1 MKRLSIF
8 TALSALA
15 ITFGAH
21 AAEAKFPVLL
31 HSHNDY
37 TRTMPFY
44 EAYSQHIFSIECD
57 MFYKGG
63 KFLVG
68 HDLEDLKDD
77 VTFDRLYLE
86 PLINVYRLNSGKPYA
101 GSDAG
106 IQLMVEIKSNNTD
119 AYMKAFVAKVKK
131 HPEIF
136 DPKVNPNACRIVVT
150 GEFEPSANKFTQ
162 YPEYITFDGDINTN
176 YTPEQLKRV
185 AMFSVNFGAYSIWNG
200 KGTLLVSEHKAVQG
214 LIDKAHSMGKPIR
227 FWGAPEGLTA
237 WNTFLTM
244 GVDYINTDTPAQC
257 AEFFSNWGAKN
268 YVIGANAKANAD
280 HKVIL
285 NDRLDKITRNFS
297 GFQDDKM
304 QLAERQPIYTPTY
317 LNDGADKPVKNVILL
332 IGDGMGLTQLV
343 ATDRVNNG
351 LTMFMMK
358 HFGISQT
365 SSKDAFTTDSAAGGA
380 ALATGVATDNRHI
393 AAQADGTPNPSLS
406 DYFVGLGKSVGVV
419 SLGNAVDATPAVFY
433 AHNTERDS
441 SDAITRDLLKSPITL
456 LAGSGIREF
465 TKRNDGIDM
474 IKALG
479 EKGFR
484 FVRNINDINT
494 ANDRVVCIDD
504 EMDKAANVDNLDYLA
519 RTTVESIKKLQSV
532 KNDGFFLMVE
542 GAKIDYAGH
551 SKYFPGCIL
560 ETLSF
565 DKAVAEALKF
575 ADSNGETLVIVT
587 ADHETGGLT
596 LIDGD
601 NNTGHVVGYY
611 LTNDHTPMTVP
622 VFAYGPQSQHFIGK
636 QLNTEI
642 CKKIKALT
650 SKK

>member
-1 MKRLSIF
+1 MKKSKIF
-8 TALSALA
+8 TSISAFVLA
-15 ITFGAH
+15 F
-21 AAEAKFPVLL
+21 AAFSANAQYPVLL

-44 EAYSQHIFSIECD
+44 EAYSQHIYSIECD
-57 MFYKGG
+57 MFYVNG

-68 HDLEDLKDD
+68 HDQKDLRDD

-86 PLINVYRLNSGKPYA
+86 PLINVYRLNGGKPYA
-101 GSDAG
+101 DSDAA

-119 AYMKAFVAKVKK
+119 AYMKAFVAKIKK
-131 HPEIF
+131 HPDVF

-150 GEFEPSANKFTQ
+150 GQYEPTPDKFAQ
-162 YPEYITFDGDINTN
+162 YPEYISFDGDFNTS
-176 YTPEQLKRV
+176 YTADQLKRV
-185 AMFSVNFGAYSIWNG
+185 AMFSVNFADYSIWNG
-200 KGTLLVSEHKAVQG
+200 KGTLIAKENVAVQQ
-214 LIDKAHSMGKPIR
+214 LIDKAHSFKKPIR
-227 FWGAPEGLTA
+227 FWGAPESLTA

-244 GVDYINTDTPAQC
+244 GVDYINTDHPAQC
-257 AEFFSNWGAKN
+257 AEFFSNWGSKN
-268 YVIGANAKANAD
+268 YVIGAKANSD
-280 HKVIL
+280 HKVIR

-304 QLAERQPIYTPTY
+304 QLSERQPIYTPTY

-332 IGDGMGLTQLV
+332 IGDGMGLNQVV
-343 ATDRVNNG
+343 ATDRVNGG

-365 SSKDAFTTDSAAGGA
+365 SSNDAFTTDSAAGGS
-380 ALATGVATDNRHI
+380 ALATGVATNNRHI
-393 AAQADGTPNPSLS
+393 SANADGTPNPSLT
-406 DYFVGLGKSVGVV
+406 DHFIGLGKSVGVV
-419 SLGNAVDATPAVFY
+419 SLGNAVDATPATYY

-465 TKRNDGIDM
+465 THRKDGIDM
-474 IKALG
+474 IKALND
-479 EKGFR
+479 KGFR
-484 FVRNINDINT
+484 FVRNINEIN
-494 ANDRVVCIDD
+494 AQPGKVVCIDD

-519 RTTVESIKKLQSV
+519 RTTNESIKKLQSV

-551 SKYFPGCIL
+551 SQYFPGCIL

-565 DKAVAEALKF
+565 DKAIAEALKF

-601 NNTGHVVGYY
+601 NHTGHVVGYY
-611 LTNDHTPMTVP
+611 LTNDHTPVTVP
-622 VFAYGPQSQHFIGK
+622 VFAYGPQSQHFMGK

-642 CKKIKALT
+642 CNKIKALT